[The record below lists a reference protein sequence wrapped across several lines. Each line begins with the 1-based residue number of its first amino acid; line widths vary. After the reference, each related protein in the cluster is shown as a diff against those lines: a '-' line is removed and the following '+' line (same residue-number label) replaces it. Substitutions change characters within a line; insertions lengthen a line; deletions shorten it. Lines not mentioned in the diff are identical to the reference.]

1 MRAMFDPYVAWN
13 DRDDEP
19 TDPFARIPRAR
30 VLVAED
36 DPTMREMVSARLR
49 RDGCDVIEVGSGDE
63 ALCVMK
69 VIAEHE
75 SSADDLALV
84 IMDVRMPGLSG
95 LEVVY
100 LLRTWRWNTPIL
112 LMTAYPDP
120 ELLAEGRR
128 LGVPILAKPFRL
140 SRLSE
145 AAAIRARPVAPEAA

>member
-1 MRAMFDPYVAWN
+1 M
-13 DRDDEP
+13 
-19 TDPFARIPRAR
+19 
-30 VLVAED
+30 
-36 DPTMREMVSARLR
+36 
-49 RDGCDVIEVGSGDE
+49 IEVGSGDE

-100 LLRTWRWNTPIL
+100 LLRAWRWNTPIL

-120 ELLAEGRR
+120 ELLAEARR